1 MKLIL
6 DIPNNQ
12 ADFFM
17 QLIRSLNFDMRIEK
31 EETDTDTDIPKWHKA
46 ILDERMDKLRTPDT
60 AFYSWKDVKKL
71 TTQRKVTL

>member
-17 QLIRSLNFDMRIEK
+17 QLIRSLNFDIRIEK
-31 EETDTDTDIPKWHKA
+31 KETDTDIPEWHKA
-46 ILDERMDKLRTPDT
+46 ILDERMDKLRSTPDT
-60 AFYSWKDVKKL
+60 AFYSWEDVKKL
-71 TTQRKVTL
+71 TTQRKATL